1 MKRSWVGWILL
12 LGLLLTALSCSQSL
26 RSKRVIIGSWRMA
39 SEQREVGDFSRIYFS
54 GIRCDLYVKTGS
66 KTALRIEADDNI
78 LPYITTKVVNGTLEF
93 RIVPGVNLE
102 PRRRAKYYVTV
113 TNLDGIEAWGLGN
126 VYASDLKSTKFSL
139 TALSGYYS
147 FGTLTASEIVIN
159 PGGSGSSFSS
169 NPSNLEI
176 AGIYAEKLK
185 VQNNSNSDIYVGKGK
200 VGEQEVIISNEGS
213 YKAPDLEST
222 SAKLQMNGEGTA
234 TVWAD
239 KSLDAKFAAFSGDI
253 YYRGEPA
260 ITQAHQPDTSGK
272 LIKLRR

>member
-1 MKRSWVGWILL
+1 MKRSLAGWILL
-12 LGLLLTALSCSQSL
+12 LGLLLTTLSCSQSL
-26 RSKRVIIGSWRMA
+26 RSKRIIIGSWRMA
-39 SEQREVGDFSRIYFS
+39 SEQREVGNFSRIYFS
-54 GIRCDLYVKTGS
+54 GITSDLYVKTGS
-66 KTALRIEADDNI
+66 KTALCIKADDNI

-93 RIVPGVNLE
+93 RTVPGVDLE

-113 TNLDGIEAWGLGN
+113 TNLDGIEAWGDGN
-126 VYASDLKSTKFSL
+126 VYASDLKSIKFSL
-139 TALSGYYS
+139 TTISGCYS

-159 PGGSGSSFSS
+159 PGGSGSSFTS

-253 YYRGEPA
+253 YYRGDPA
-260 ITQAHQPDTSGK
+260 ITQDRQSDASGK

>member
-1 MKRSWVGWILL
+1 MLL
-12 LGLLLTALSCSQSL
+12 ALLLTALSCSQSL

-39 SEQREVGDFSRIYFS
+39 SEQREVGNFSRIYFS
-54 GIRCDLYVKTGS
+54 GMGDLYVKTGG

-93 RIVPGVNLE
+93 RTVAGVNLE

-113 TNLDGIEAWGLGN
+113 TNLDGIEAWGNGN
-126 VYASDLKSTKFSL
+126 VYASDLKSMKFSL
-139 TALSGYYS
+139 TTISGYYS
-147 FGTLTASEIVIN
+147 LGTLTASEIVIN
-159 PGGSGSSFSS
+159 PGGSGSSFTS

-222 SAKLQMNGEGTA
+222 SAKLHMNAEGTA

-253 YYRGEPA
+253 YYRGDPA
-260 ITQAHQPDTSGK
+260 ITQDRQSDASGK